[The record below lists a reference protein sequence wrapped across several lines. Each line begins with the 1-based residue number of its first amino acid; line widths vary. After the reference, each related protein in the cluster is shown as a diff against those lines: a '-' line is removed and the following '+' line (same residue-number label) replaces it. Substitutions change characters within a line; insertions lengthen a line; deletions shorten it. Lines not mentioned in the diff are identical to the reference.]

1 MGPPGFAPSGG
12 MPNPALAANQSA
24 GAATPGANVSAGPM
38 AASSR
43 PKVVAKP
50 ADGPVTPTDQR
61 TKTVGRGRGK
71 IELRRLTPTELASRR
86 RTRNLIMS
94 VVFILLLGAI
104 FIGLLNVQ

>member
-1 MGPPGFAPSGG
+1 MGPPQFAPPGG
-12 MPNPALAANQSA
+12 MPNPALAASQSA
-24 GAATPGANVSAGPM
+24 GAGPSGANASAGP
-38 AASSR
+38 AAASR

-50 ADGPVTPTDQR
+50 TDGPVTPTDQR
-61 TKTVGRGRGK
+61 TKTVGRGRAK